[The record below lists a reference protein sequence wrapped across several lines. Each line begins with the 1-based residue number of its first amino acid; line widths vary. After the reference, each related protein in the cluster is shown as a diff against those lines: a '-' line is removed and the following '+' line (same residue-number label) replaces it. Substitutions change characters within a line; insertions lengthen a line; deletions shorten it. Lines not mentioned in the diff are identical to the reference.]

1 MLIGLKIKGGLPSS
15 KKKNCKQFLIHICC
29 CFIRRNVGPPLID
42 NKLTKTIK
50 GCQQMKR
57 NLKNKRGEKF
67 NLMKIFAHGIIL
79 NLTIGQEDNVFRD
92 QENFI

>member
-1 MLIGLKIKGGLPSS
+1 
-15 KKKNCKQFLIHICC
+15 
-29 CFIRRNVGPPLID
+29 
-42 NKLTKTIK
+42 
-50 GCQQMKR
+50 MKR